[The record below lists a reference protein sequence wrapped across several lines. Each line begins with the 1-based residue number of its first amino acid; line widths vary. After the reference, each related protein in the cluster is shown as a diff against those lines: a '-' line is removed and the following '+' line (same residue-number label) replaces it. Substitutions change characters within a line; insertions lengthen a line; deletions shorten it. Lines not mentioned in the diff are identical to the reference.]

1 MSSAGLRLIEVR
13 QGPGG
18 EAAEMDEMVETAVG
32 DGLVLLGYDRLP
44 AAEGLHLALYWQ
56 AEEMPGA
63 DYAVSL
69 RPTAR
74 GELLFHDGEL
84 VQEDHAHPVWG
95 FYPTSHWA
103 KGEVVRDDY
112 LVSVPPDLRYDG
124 AVVVV
129 YRVTEAGFEDLGTV
143 SLVF

>member
-1 MSSAGLRLIEVR
+1 
-13 QGPGG
+13 
-18 EAAEMDEMVETAVG
+18 MDAAVG
-32 DGLVLLGYDRLP
+32 DGLALSGYDRLP

-74 GELLFHDGEL
+74 GELLFHDGQL

-95 FYPTSHWA
+95 FYPTPRWA

-112 LVSVPPDLRYDG
+112 LVVVPPELDYDG
-124 AVVVV
+124 AAVVV
-129 YRVTEAGFEDLGTV
+129 YRVTEDGFEDLGTV
-143 SLVF
+143 YLGFGTSS